1 MSKIESL
8 KARLNDLKGEAGKQI
23 SRLVDFIIE
32 NPAEAAAVG
41 AVFVSGLKTL
51 RGFSKDIFEQ
61 RNRKKWYDPHS
72 GFHWD
77 LLRKPTNEDRK
88 FLAAKLEEGISAGDA
103 LRERGL
109 I

>member
-8 KARLNDLKGEAGKQI
+8 KARLNNLKGEAGKQI

-77 LLRKPTNEDRK
+77 LSRRC
-88 FLAAKLEEGISAGDA
+88 S
-103 LRERGL
+103 
-109 I
+109 